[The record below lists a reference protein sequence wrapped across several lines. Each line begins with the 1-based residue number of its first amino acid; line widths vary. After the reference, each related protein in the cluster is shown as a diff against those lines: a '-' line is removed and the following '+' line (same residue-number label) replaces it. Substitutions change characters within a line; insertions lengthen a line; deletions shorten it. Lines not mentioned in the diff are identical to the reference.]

1 MAPWSRFK
9 VGVHGGGSVGVRPLA
24 GLGVPVTP
32 GFGGQHRRVA
42 PSDRGAD
49 PPYLAG
55 IQPGHGCLDRR
66 GLRRGLDLTEDQAA
80 VLTQG
85 IRGS

>member
-24 GLGVPVTP
+24 GLGVAATP
-32 GFGGQHRRVA
+32 GLGGYA
-42 PSDRGAD
+42 PGDSGAD
-49 PPYLAG
+49 PRYLPG
-55 IQPGHGCLDRR
+55 IQPGHGFLDRR
-66 GLRRGLDLTEDQAA
+66 GLRRDFDPTEDQAA
-80 VLTQG
+80 VRTQG